1 MREKQVTDVMCC
13 KCRRLLKKKIR
24 WFSVNQKQYFCLAV
38 CPEHGYVKG
47 KLRIKRSE
55 DGSVFAVQT
64 VKLTDEA
71 GVELLVHR
79 CEEAKKKRAE
89 RAKAKKEMKKER
101 EEDKDSVL
109 SLLFSIVSTSGAVSG
124 RIPYPGLGKNAWPL
138 LRQTGGNRN
147 GCGRI

>member
-1 MREKQVTDVMCC
+1 M
-13 KCRRLLKKKIR
+13 KKKIR

-89 RAKAKKEMKKER
+89 RAKAKKEMKKRER
-101 EEDKDSVL
+101 R
-109 SLLFSIVSTSGAVSG
+109 G
-124 RIPYPGLGKNAWPL
+124 
-138 LRQTGGNRN
+138 
-147 GCGRI
+147 